1 MSENFALTTMQA
13 ANELHVSIGTL
24 LRWVHE
30 GRIPACKIGDRK
42 YLFSRKVLEN
52 IFSRTVESATG
63 GRGRGEL
70 TKQKRTIQKWKH
82 IIVIYYPKS

>member
-52 IFSRTVESATG
+52 ILAGQSNQPPAAG
-63 GRGRGEL
+63 AAAN
-70 TKQKRTIQKWKH
+70 
-82 IIVIYYPKS
+82 

>member
-30 GRIPACKIGDRK
+30 GKVPACKIGDRK

-52 IFSRTVESATG
+52 LLAGQSSNTPPAAG
-63 GRGRGEL
+63 GSQPL
-70 TKQKRTIQKWKH
+70 TN
-82 IIVIYYPKS
+82 

>member
-30 GRIPACKIGDRK
+30 GRVPACKIGDRK
-42 YLFSRKVLEN
+42 YLFSRSALEKLLN
-52 IFSRTVESATG
+52 NQALVDESNQSPPAG
-63 GRGRGEL
+63 P
-70 TKQKRTIQKWKH
+70 Q
-82 IIVIYYPKS
+82 